1 MSSLRTLYPTMP
13 VQNVRKKKS
22 VSSWNE
28 TSVGRFEPQDDLNS
42 LTRNLADDITV
53 MEEEIERFKTL
64 IAAEEEAFGVVCL
77 L

>member
-28 TSVGRFEPQDDLNS
+28 TSVGRFELQDD
-42 LTRNLADDITV
+42 LTRNLADEITTL
-53 MEEEIERFKTL
+53 ENEIEHFKTL
-64 IAAEEEAFGVVCL
+64 IAAEEEAFDVVCFL
-77 L
+77 